1 MPFAVDGRDRFRILK
16 HLSLSPD
23 SIPQIESEMEKLR
36 LKSTDLVD
44 MAVGFLDELD
54 GLQNNLDIEMGTN
67 AGSLTKAGP
76 LEWSQ
81 NRFIPMLMAKKNK
94 VQGLATLLGL
104 EANLGDID
112 KLLVSYGYG
121 GNIQGRLLRN

>member
-1 MPFAVDGRDRFRILK
+1 MPFAIDGRDRFRILK
-16 HLSLSPD
+16 HLNLSPD
-23 SIPQIESEMEKLR
+23 SIPQIELAMENLR
-36 LKSTDLVD
+36 LRSTDLVD

-54 GLQNNLDIEMGTN
+54 ALQSNLDIEMGTN

-94 VQGLATLLGL
+94 VQGLAILLNL
-104 EANLGDID
+104 DANLGDING
-112 KLLVSYGYG
+112 LLATYGYG
-121 GNIQGRLLRN
+121 GSIAGRLLRN